1 MRTTFF
7 KKSMAAAL
15 ITSLVI
21 VGFSSCKKYLDV
33 KPLSSATTDYAFSTV
48 DNATKAVLGAYA
60 SMTGDNGYGI
70 RLNMYYPYDN
80 DEMIGQQGQIGDGER
95 RDIAHYNATPA
106 NTQLYSP
113 YSQLYQGIERAN
125 ICIYYIPQMDLYK
138 NGSDIQ
144 KSQLQRLYG
153 EALTLRAQFY
163 LELIRN
169 WGDVVEQRLPSAFET
184 DLFKAKT
191 DRDTIYEHILDDLA
205 TAETI
210 VPWRSQVPL
219 DERITQGAVRGLRA
233 RIALYRAGYSLR
245 SDGQMKQGSDPQ
257 KYYQIARE
265 ECQTI
270 INSGEHSLDPS
281 YIGIWRDHFDAHTI
295 DAQESIWE
303 VAMGGSNNS
312 KLGYYNGP
320 RWNGKGNSAL
330 RILPNYFYLFDSTD
344 TRRDVTI
351 APYNINADL
360 TLVAVPLTSG
370 LFDGKFRRDW
380 TSNPSFLTSAAQ
392 NFSLNWPL
400 IRYADILLMFAEA
413 ENELNGP
420 TSAAYDAVNMVR
432 RRGYGLPINTP
443 SPDVDLP
450 SGLSKTDFFNAIVK
464 ERALEFGSEGIRK
477 YDLIRWN
484 LLAQKIA
491 ETKAILTAM
500 ASRQPPY
507 DQLPENMYYKVNEPT
522 LIWAGS
528 FYNNNVTSAPSSD
541 YKGVAWIA
549 SGITSGLITN
559 MYAVNFQTGKS
570 ELLPFPTKEL
580 ESNPKLTQ
588 NPGY

>member
-1 MRTTFF
+1 MGTSFY
-7 KKSMAAAL
+7 KKSITAL
-15 ITSLVI
+15 IMVSVVV
-21 VGFSSCKKYLDV
+21 VGFTSCKKYLDV

-70 RLNMYYPYDN
+70 RLSMYYPYDN
-80 DEMIGQQGQIGDGER
+80 DVMMGQQGQIGDGER
-95 RDIAHYNATPA
+95 RDIAHYNATPG
-106 NTQLYSP
+106 NTQLYNP

-125 ICIYYIPQMDLYK
+125 ICIYNIPRMDLYN
-138 NGSDIQ
+138 NGTGGQ
-144 KSQLQRLYG
+144 KQELQRLYG
-153 EALTLRAQFY
+153 ESLTLRAQLYF
-163 LELIRN
+163 ELIKN
-169 WGDVVEQRLPSAFET
+169 WGDVVEQRLPSALEA
-184 DLFKAKT
+184 DLFKRKT
-191 DRDTIYEHILDDLA
+191 DRDTIYEHLLSDLA
-205 TAETI
+205 EAETL
-210 VPWRSQVPL
+210 VPWRSQVQL

-233 RIALYRAGYSLR
+233 RIALFRAGYSLR
-245 SDGQMKQGSDPQ
+245 SDGQMRQGTNPQ
-257 KYYQIARE
+257 TYYQIALD
-265 ECQTI
+265 ECTAI
-270 INSGEHSLDPS
+270 INSGQHSLDPS
-281 YIGIWRDHFDAHTI
+281 FIGIWRDHFDAHTI

-320 RWNGKGNSAL
+320 RWNGKGNSAI
-330 RILPNYFYLFDSTD
+330 RILPNYFYMFDSTD

-351 APYNINADL
+351 APYNINADG

-380 TSNPSFLTSAAQ
+380 TSNPSFLTSSAQ
-392 NFSLNWPL
+392 NFSINWPL
-400 IRYADILLMFAEA
+400 IRYSDILLMFAEA
-413 ENELNGP
+413 ENELHGP
-420 TSAAYDAVNMVR
+420 TAAAYNAVNMVR
-432 RRGYGLPINTP
+432 RRGFGLPINTP
-443 SPDVDLP
+443 APSVDLP
-450 SGLSKTDFFNAIVK
+450 SGLSKADFFNAIVR

-491 ETKAILTAM
+491 DTKSILNAM
-500 ASRQPPY
+500 ANRQPPY
-507 DQLPENMYYKVNEPT
+507 DQYPQNMYYKTGEPV

-528 FYNNNVTSAPSSD
+528 FYKNIVTSAPAGYS
-541 YKGVAWIA
+541 GVAWVS

-580 ESNPKLTQ
+580 ESNPNLTQ